1 MMEIINL
8 FINIFAH
15 CEEFARLSVLW
26 ECN

>member
-1 MMEIINL
+1 MEIINL